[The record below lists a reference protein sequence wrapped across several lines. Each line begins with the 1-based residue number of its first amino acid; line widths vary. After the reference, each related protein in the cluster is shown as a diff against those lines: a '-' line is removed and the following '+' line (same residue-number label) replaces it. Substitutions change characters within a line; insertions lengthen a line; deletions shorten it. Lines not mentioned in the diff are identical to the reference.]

1 MMKIIAV
8 APDSQAE
15 RLGIKSGDMIDSVNG
30 HRVNDHI
37 DLMFYADDDDIHM
50 VLRRENSEYSV
61 RLEPAEDYGFDIEP
75 MDFRLCGNNCVFCFI
90 DQNPPGMR
98 KGIYVKDEDYRLSF
112 LHGSYV
118 TLTNLRESDIDRII
132 EQRLSPLY
140 VSVHATET
148 PVRLKLLGIRR
159 DDRLIGNMDRLL
171 DAGIRMHCQIV
182 VCPGIN
188 DGAVLERTIHDLRRR
203 HPGVQST
210 AIVPV
215 GLTKH
220 RGSLPRLEPVSVV
233 LAAETID
240 LVDDLHSRYARETGD
255 GFVYSADEWY
265 IRAGRDIPEAGYY
278 DDFPQIENG
287 VGMVRDFIDAAEGF
301 EDRYR
306 AGGTLAG
313 RFALV
318 TGTSMESWIAGFA
331 ERISAMPGIEARAVA
346 VVNGFYG
353 DTVTV
358 SGLLTG
364 GDIFAALEGNLHDE
378 TVVLPPNCLNADGLF
393 LDGMTPVELSDKLGV
408 NVIQGGYDPVEM
420 FVC

>member
-1 MMKIIAV
+1 MKIIAV
-8 APDSQAE
+8 TPDSQAE
-15 RLGIKSGDMIDSVNG
+15 RLGIKPGDMIDSVNG

-50 VLRRENSEYSV
+50 VLRRGGSEYSV
-61 RLEPAEDYGFDIEP
+61 RLDPSEDYGFDIEP

-90 DQNPPGMR
+90 DQNPSGMR
-98 KGIYVKDEDYRLSF
+98 KEIYVKDEDYRLSF

-118 TLTNLRESDIDRII
+118 TLTNLRESDIDRIV

-203 HPGVQST
+203 HPGVQSI
-210 AIVPV
+210 AVVPV

-220 RGSLPRLEPVSVV
+220 RDSLPRLEPVSDV

-240 LVDDLHSRYARETGD
+240 LVDDLHNRYARETGD

-287 VGMVRDFIDAAEGF
+287 VGMLRDFIDAAEGF
-301 EDRYR
+301 DERYR
-306 AGGTLAG
+306 DGGTLAG
-313 RFALV
+313 RFVLV
-318 TGTSMESWIAGFA
+318 TGTSMEPWIAGFA
-331 ERISAMPGIEARAVA
+331 ERISAVPGIEARAVA

-364 GDIFAALEGNLHDE
+364 GDIFAALEGNLRDE
-378 TVVLPPNCLNADGLF
+378 TVVLPPNCLNADSLF